1 MATSIYENQV
11 YTLFLGYFGRPPAP
25 SGLAY
30 YTSLMDQSG
39 GNWLIIADD
48 FYNSPESQ
56 ALFGGKSVEAQVN
69 QIFQNLFGRDAAAA
83 GLNYWTGEVLAG
95 RVSLPGLAYTVAYN
109 AQEDDVAVRDAKIE
123 TSRLW
128 VESLDTTE
136 EILAFQTDAGRQ
148 SARDF
153 LATVTTDTP
162 ATQEQVD
169 NAIED
174 MVQGGGGNPG
184 QTFTLTNS
192 TITGSFDNLNG
203 TSGNDT
209 YVAGPATLETGDVIN
224 GGAGTDRLNA
234 TFTADATVAPTLTSI
249 EQVFVRSLGNGVDSV
264 LNLSN
269 STGVTQ
275 AWADR
280 VEDEGGGEATVT
292 FTNLSKS
299 VTAGIAGGPTTAANR
314 GTATWNFN
322 DVTGSADEATLV
334 VDNGRVTAATL
345 NGVETLNI
353 NSIGGSNN
361 IGTLNATELTKLVV
375 TGDKNLTIGATD
387 FNAAAAAGVTVDASA
402 FTGDLNITF
411 SEAGKQI
418 VKGGS
423 GNDSVYMAGL
433 LNAGDDIDGGTGTN
447 TIGIV
452 NPATL
457 TADTGKLLKNF
468 QVFDAKGATVGTFDM
483 DFIKGAGTTST
494 INAVKVTGALAG
506 AVQIDNLA
514 VGAGVTIA
522 ASTGANNLTVNQK
535 GQADAGRNS
544 DSLSYTLEA
553 PATGGDITVANLITA
568 DVETINITSKA
579 TAGVTAGHTITA
591 STFGGATTIKFSGD
605 EQLTFTTL
613 GAAAATNIDASAM
626 TDKFI
631 MTNAS
636 TAATVLLLKG
646 GSADDTLR
654 IDSDVQLTGSV
665 VQGGGGSD
673 TIVIAN
679 SGGEVTTL
687 KYVAQS
693 DSTATKYD
701 KVTGLVTAED
711 KIDISAFGIEVAARA
726 AFDVSAKVTSTG
738 TLAGANLAFEIS
750 AANAV
755 GFFSNAGANRGVA
768 IEDTGTDNI
777 IFVDVN
783 KDGNYSAADDL
794 VIVVGG
800 ITGGG
805 SLVTGDFIFV

>member
-1 MATSIYENQV
+1 M
-11 YTLFLGYFGRPPAP
+11 
-25 SGLAY
+25 
-30 YTSLMDQSG
+30 
-39 GNWLIIADD
+39 
-48 FYNSPESQ
+48 
-56 ALFGGKSVEAQVN
+56 
-69 QIFQNLFGRDAAAA
+69 
-83 GLNYWTGEVLAG
+83 
-95 RVSLPGLAYTVAYN
+95 
-109 AQEDDVAVRDAKIE
+109 
-123 TSRLW
+123 
-128 VESLDTTE
+128 
-136 EILAFQTDAGRQ
+136 
-148 SARDF
+148 
-153 LATVTTDTP
+153 
-162 ATQEQVD
+162 
-169 NAIED
+169 
-174 MVQGGGGNPG
+174 
-184 QTFTLTNS
+184 LTNS
-192 TITGSFDNLNG
+192 TVTGSFDNLSG

-209 YVAGPATLETGDVIN
+209 YIAGPATLETGDVIN

-234 TFTADATVAPTLTSI
+234 TFTADATVAPTLSAV
-249 EQVFVRSLGNGVDSV
+249 EQVFVRSLGDGVDAV
-264 LNLSN
+264 ANLSN
-269 STGVTQ
+269 ATGVTQ

-280 VEDEGGGEATVT
+280 VEDEGGVEATVT
-292 FTNLSKS
+292 FTSLSKS
-299 VTAGIAGGPTTAANR
+299 VTAGITGGPTTAANR

-345 NGVETLNI
+345 NGVETLNV
-353 NSIGGSNN
+353 NSIGGSNT

-411 SEAGKQI
+411 SEAGKQV
-418 VKGGS
+418 VKGGA

-433 LNAGDDIDGGTGTN
+433 LNAGDDIDGGAGTN

-452 NPATL
+452 TPATL

-483 DFIKGAGTTST
+483 DHIKGAGTTST
-494 INAVKVTGALAG
+494 ITAVKATGALAG

-522 ASTGANNLTVNQK
+522 ASTGAHNLTVNQK

-553 PATGGDITVANLITA
+553 PATGADIVVANLITA
-568 DVETINITSKA
+568 DVETINIASKA

-591 STFGGATTIKFSGD
+591 STFAGATTINFTGD

-673 TIVIAN
+673 TIAIAN
-679 SGGEVTTL
+679 SAGEVTTL

-693 DSTATKYD
+693 DSTAAKYD
-701 KVTGLVTAED
+701 KVTGFVTTED
-711 KIDISAFGIEVAARA
+711 KIDLSAFGIETAART

-794 VIVVGG
+794 VIVVGAV
-800 ITGGG
+800 TGGT
-805 SLVTGDFIFV
+805 SLVTGDFVFA